1 MIQITCAKC
10 GKPIGRYC
18 IEEHPASDTR
28 RLTVF
33 CHGESEHMDMS
44 FDEIDDILAGR
55 VMLLQ
60 ASAFHDE
67 GKLLK

>member
-10 GKPIGRYC
+10 GKPIEQYQ
-18 IEEHPASDTR
+18 IDEHPALNTQ

-44 FDEIDDILAGR
+44 FDEIDDIRTGK